1 MATSPLNRK
10 RTYSSSSST
19 SSGTNSTSS
28 EEIHPS
34 APKGIKLEENSPS
47 YNEERRYIEKSST
60 STTDS
65 DHESLNDW
73 EPAKKKWK
81 REFHDDYESFSE
93 GPEKKWKRKLRDDHE
108 SLSEGPEKKRWK
120 GGLHDDNESLD
131 EWEPA
136 KKRWKR
142 ALHNDNE
149 GRSKPE
155 PSYSSFSM
163 KMMVR
168 GVA

>member
-10 RTYSSSSST
+10 RSFSSSSST

-28 EEIHPS
+28 EELHPHK
-34 APKGIKLEENSPS
+34 PKTIKLEENSPS
-47 YNEERRYIEKSST
+47 YEERRFGEKSST

-65 DHESLNDW
+65 DRESSCEV
-73 EPAKKKWK
+73 EP
-81 REFHDDYESFSE
+81 D
-93 GPEKKWKRKLRDDHE
+93 
-108 SLSEGPEKKRWK
+108 
-120 GGLHDDNESLD
+120 
-131 EWEPA
+131 

-142 ALHNDNE
+142 ALYDDNE